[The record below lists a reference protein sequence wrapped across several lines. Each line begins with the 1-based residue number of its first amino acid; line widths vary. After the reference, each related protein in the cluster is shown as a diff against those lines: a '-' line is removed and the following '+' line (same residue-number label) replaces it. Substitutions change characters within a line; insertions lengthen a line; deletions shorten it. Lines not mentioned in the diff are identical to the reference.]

1 VRGRA
6 RRRVST
12 PPPPPNQT
20 VAKPPPL
27 GTAPLGLDN
36 DLPGTVEFV
45 SYLGAVLDLRVR
57 LSDTERVTVQM
68 ANRQDGMAPAVGA
81 RVHVGWSADAGR
93 IFTQDAGAAA

>member
-1 VRGRA
+1 
-6 RRRVST
+6 
-12 PPPPPNQT
+12 
-20 VAKPPPL
+20 
-27 GTAPLGLDN
+27 
-36 DLPGTVEFV
+36 
-45 SYLGAVLDLRVR
+45 VR